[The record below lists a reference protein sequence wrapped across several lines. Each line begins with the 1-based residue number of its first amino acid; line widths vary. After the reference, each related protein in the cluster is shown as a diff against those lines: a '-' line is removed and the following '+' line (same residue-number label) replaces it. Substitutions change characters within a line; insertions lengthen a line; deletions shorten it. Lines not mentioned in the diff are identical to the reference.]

1 MWVTE
6 KTAHFNNELGFNI
19 TRMSMFLLPLFFDKV
34 KNTQVLVFGTAVIQ
48 LAVNLSNLIPVSPLA
63 VRLMEY
69 LILT

>member
-6 KTAHFNNELGFNI
+6 KTAHFNNELGFNF